1 MKKLSLFLLALFSSL
16 TIQAYKAYIDGI
28 YYNFN
33 GTEAIVTFFQTG
45 DYNSR
50 AYQGS
55 VIIPES
61 VTYDNK
67 NYIVTCIGYQA
78 FSNCTGVT
86 SVTIPNSVTSI
97 ENNAFVSCT
106 GLTSITIPNSVTSIG
121 ERAFS
126 GCSDLISVTIGSG
139 LISIGNFIF
148 ANCTSLTSISVEDG
162 NTIYDS
168 RNGCNSI
175 IETATNTLIVGCK
188 NTIIPNSVTNI
199 GEYAFAYCTGL
210 TSIIIPNSL
219 NSIGDYAF
227 HECTSLTSITIGS
240 GLTSIGEK
248 AFYNC
253 IKLRHIF
260 VASSTPADCGRSVFG
275 CSTTY
280 VRDNY
285 DVYNYA
291 VLHLPMGS
299 KEEYAAAYEWR
310 YFLKIKEDLDIN
322 GQVFY
327 TTLSV
332 NQAGDG
338 YVQHYVKAD
347 EPYTLYFGSE
357 EGMRINTVMFNGE
370 DVTDRL
376 IDGYYTTPNITR
388 PSKIVVSYEQDPD
401 GFAYVPSDS
410 KLHIYGYEGSLFV
423 SGIEEPQG
431 MSVYTLDGKL
441 TSTQTLEG
449 DTKIKLN
456 EGIYIVK
463 VGERTFK
470 VSL

>member
-1 MKKLSLFLLALFSSL
+1 MKKVLVLAMVALSSMSILAYD
-16 TIQAYKAYIDGI
+16 ACIDGI
-28 YYNFN
+28 YYNFSKDEAMVTYYSTN
-33 GTEAIVTFFQTG
+33 VYGVYKGT
-45 DYNSR
+45 
-50 AYQGS
+50 

-61 VTYDNK
+61 VTYNGK
-67 NYIVTCIGYQA
+67 SYSVTGIGERA
-78 FSNCTGVT
+78 FISCTNLT
-86 SVTIPNSVTSI
+86 SVTIPNSVTNIANQAFSGCNGLTSVHITNLAAWCKISFGDYASNNPLYYANRLFLNGQEIKDLVIPDSVTSI
-97 ENNAFVSCT
+97 SSKAFCGCSSLTSITIPNSVTSIGSSVFSDCT

-121 ERAFS
+121 NSAFS
-126 GCSDLISVTIGSG
+126 NCPRLKHIYVSSQIPTDCSGTATFYCDSG
-139 LISIGNFIF
+139 
-148 ANCTSLTSISVEDG
+148 V
-162 NTIYDS
+162 
-168 RNGCNSI
+168 RNG
-175 IETATNTLIVGCK
+175 
-188 NTIIPNSVTNI
+188 
-199 GEYAFAYCTGL
+199 
-210 TSIIIPNSL
+210 
-219 NSIGDYAF
+219 
-227 HECTSLTSITIGS
+227 
-240 GLTSIGEK
+240 
-248 AFYNC
+248 
-253 IKLRHIF
+253 
-260 VASSTPADCGRSVFG
+260 
-275 CSTTY
+275 
-280 VRDNY
+280 Y

-291 VLHLPMGS
+291 VLHVPMGS

-338 YVQHYVKAD
+338 YVKHYVKAD
-347 EPYTLYFGSE
+347 EPYTLFIGSE
-357 EGMRINTVMFNGE
+357 AGMRINTVMFNGE
-370 DVTDRL
+370 DVTDRM

-423 SGIEEPQG
+423 SGIEEPQS